1 MYAQEA
7 ALFRGVGVHAIEELA
22 RESTEKV
29 FGTGDVIFREGE
41 KAEEFYVLVE
51 GSVEISVGET
61 GTINFVLDRP
71 GEVFGWAAL
80 VEPYLRT
87 GTASCSANCKVLSV
101 PSYAMERVMRKYPE
115 DGLKIMRHLMGILA
129 QRLRFSYDSAS
140 SQIVLTA
147 AAPQPSYG

>member
-1 MYAQEA
+1 MFAQES
-7 ALFRGVGVHAIEELA
+7 ALFRGVGVHALEEVA
-22 RESTEKV
+22 RESIEKQ
-29 FGTGDVIFREGE
+29 FGKGDVIFREGE
-41 KAEEFYVLVE
+41 PAEEFYILIE
-51 GSVEISVGET
+51 GSVEISIGEKAA
-61 GTINFVLDRP
+61 INFVLGRP

-87 GTASCSANCKVLSV
+87 GTASCSADCKVLSV
-101 PSYAMERVMRKYPE
+101 PSYTMERVMRKYPE

-147 AAPQPSYG
+147 AANQPSYG